1 MKNKLI
7 LAVLTL
13 CSTFVFAQTVAKTGN
28 IDASETWTSDNVY
41 VLTGQVKNLSNMG
54 TNRC

>member
-41 VLTGQVKNLSNMG
+41 VCLLYTSPSP
-54 TNRC
+54 RD